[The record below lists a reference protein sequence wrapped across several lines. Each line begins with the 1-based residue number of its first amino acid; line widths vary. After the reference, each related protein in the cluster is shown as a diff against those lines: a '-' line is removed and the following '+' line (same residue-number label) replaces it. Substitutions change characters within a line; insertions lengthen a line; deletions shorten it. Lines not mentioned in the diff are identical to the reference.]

1 MTFTTIKTT
10 FSLSAT
16 YFLQGKFKDTKG
28 VIRIR
33 KSKKDRQYNGQQA
46 LRTLPKHLSSPL
58 VFSGIRVAP
67 FARASVFCFVHHYLS
82 FCPFSFAHCIVYP
95 SFAHCIVYPSFA
107 H

>member
-1 MTFTTIKTT
+1 MF
-10 FSLSAT
+10 
-16 YFLQGKFKDTKG
+16 DG
-28 VIRIR
+28 VAHLE
-33 KSKKDRQYNGQQA
+33 QA
-46 LRTLPKHLSSPL
+46 LLTLPKHLSSPL

-107 H
+107 HCIVYPSSIYEFLLPLWYL